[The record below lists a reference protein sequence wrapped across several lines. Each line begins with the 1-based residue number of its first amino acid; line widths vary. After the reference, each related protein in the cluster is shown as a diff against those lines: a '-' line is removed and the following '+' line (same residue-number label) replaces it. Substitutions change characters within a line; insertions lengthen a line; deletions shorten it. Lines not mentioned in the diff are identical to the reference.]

1 MLKQK
6 LRSSRG
12 ETLTEILAAILV
24 CGFSI
29 MLLVGMMTTSMSINR
44 KTRGMDEEF
53 YQALTEVETHTFTAA
68 DPGCTVKLS
77 GPTGSGLGT
86 ITVSGVRS
94 YTQEDARLTV
104 YGEVSP

>member
-1 MLKQK
+1 MLKKK

-29 MLLVGMMTTSMSINR
+29 MLLVGMITTSMRINSSAR
-44 KTRGMDEEF
+44 EMDGVF
-53 YQALTEVETHTFTAA
+53 YEALSDVETHTFAA
-68 DPGCTVKLS
+68 TDDPCAVKLS
-77 GPTGSGLGT
+77 QSGPGSTLPT
-86 ITVSGVRS
+86 LSLPVRG
-94 YTQEDARLTV
+94 YTQNGLTV